1 MTAMAYVPEVFAHQW
16 LPSSIELKSLAQ
28 IEPYFQQLIDRP
40 IGSVS
45 ELESWLSDV
54 GEFTSAVGQE
64 GEQRHIAM
72 TCQADDPARKAA
84 HLEWI
89 RDIEPVLKPYY
100 NAIRA
105 KYLDCSFRSGLPA
118 DRFMVFDRM
127 MQNQRDLYREA
138 NIPRE
143 TELAELKQQYQEIIG
158 AMTVVFRGQEHTLV
172 QMGRYLEET
181 DRPTRQAAWE
191 LMARRRLEDC
201 EQLDNIF
208 NQMLKR
214 RGEIASEA
222 GFSRYTDFA
231 YRERERFDY
240 GEAEAVTF
248 QNAIER
254 VVVPLVNELNE
265 ESQKRLGLDSLRPWD
280 VEVDVLGRAPLRPF
294 QSAEELAERT
304 QTIFER
310 IDPELGAQFAFLSQR
325 GLLDLANRKGK
336 APGGYQATLEDD
348 RLPFIFMNA
357 VGVDGDL
364 RTLLHEGG
372 HAFHTLAARGE
383 PLAAYRNAPIEFCEV
398 ASMSMELLGCRDLDV
413 LYTPENTQRSYR
425 QLLEGIVK
433 FLPYMAAVDAFQ
445 HWVYDH
451 PGHMVPERQAAWN
464 GLLNRFGARVNWS
477 GYEDVRTSSWHR
489 QLHVFLYPFYYIEYG
504 IAQLGALQV
513 WQNARTDRPG
523 AIAAYRRGLSVGG
536 ARPLPELF
544 AAAGIKFDFSEP
556 TLRSLIEDIRAEL
569 GSLAV

>member
-1 MTAMAYVPEVFAHQW
+1 MTATAYVPEAFPHQW
-16 LPSSIELKSLAQ
+16 LPASVELKTLAQ
-28 IEPYFQQLIDRP
+28 IEPLFQQLIDRP
-40 IGSVS
+40 IGSVA
-45 ELESWLSDV
+45 ELETWLRDV
-54 GEFTSAVGQE
+54 GEFTGAVGQE

-72 TCQADDPARKAA
+72 TCQSDDPARKAA

-100 NAIRA
+100 NSIRA
-105 KYLDCSFRSGLPA
+105 KYLDCPFRKELPTA
-118 DRFMVFDRM
+118 RFMVFDRM

-138 NIPRE
+138 NISRE
-143 TELAELKQQYQEIIG
+143 TALAELKQEYQEILG
-158 AMTVVFRGQEHTLV
+158 AMTVEFRGQEYTLV
-172 QMGRYLEET
+172 QMGRFLEET
-181 DRPTRQAAWE
+181 DRPTRQEAWE
-191 LMARRRLEDC
+191 LMARRRL
-201 EQLDNIF
+201 LDREKLDSIY
-208 NQMLKR
+208 NQMLTL
-214 RGEIASEA
+214 RGEIGREA

-240 GEAEAVTF
+240 GETEAVTF

-265 ESQKRLGLDSLRPWD
+265 ERRQRLGLTTLRPWD
-280 VEVDVLGRAPLRPF
+280 LEVDVLGRPPLRPF
-294 QSAEELAERT
+294 NSAEDLAERT
-304 QTIFER
+304 QTIIEK
-310 IDPELGAQFAFLSQR
+310 IDPELGAQFAFMRQR

-348 RLPFIFMNA
+348 RMPFIFMNA

-372 HAFHTLAARGE
+372 HAFHTLAARAE
-383 PLAAYRNAPIEFCEV
+383 PLSAYRNAPIEFCEV
-398 ASMSMELLGCRDLDV
+398 ASMSMELLGCKDLET
-413 LYTPENTQRSYR
+413 LYSPVDAQRSYR

-445 HWVYDH
+445 HWVYEH
-451 PGHMVPERQAAWN
+451 PEHTVTQRQAAWN
-464 GLLNRFGARVNWS
+464 QLLDRFGAKADWS

-513 WQNARTDRPG
+513 WQNARTDRAA
-523 AIAAYRRGLSVGG
+523 AITAYRRGLAVGG

-544 AAAGIKFDFSEP
+544 SAAGIRFDFSEP
-556 TLRSLIEDIRAEL
+556 TLRSLINDVREEL
-569 GSLAV
+569 ARLAV

>member
-1 MTAMAYVPEVFAHQW
+1 MSATVYVPETFPRHW
-16 LPSSIELKSLAQ
+16 LPASIELKSLAQ
-28 IEPYFQQLIDRP
+28 IEPLFQQLIDRP
-40 IGSVS
+40 IDSVA
-45 ELESWLSDV
+45 ELETWLRDT
-54 GEFTSAVGQE
+54 GEFTAAVGQE

-72 TCQADDPARKAA
+72 TCQADDPERKAA

-100 NAIRA
+100 NALRT
-105 KYLDCSFRSGLPA
+105 KYLDCPHRKELPA
-118 DRFMVFDRM
+118 SRFVVFDRM
-127 MQNQRDLYREA
+127 MQNQRDLYRES

-143 TELAELKQQYQEIIG
+143 TELAELKQQYQEILG
-158 AMTVVFRGQEHTLV
+158 AMTVEFRGQESTLV
-172 QMGRYLEET
+172 QMSRFLEET
-181 DRPTRQAAWE
+181 DRPTRQEAWE
-191 LMARRRLEDC
+191 LMARRRLQDREK
-201 EQLDNIF
+201 LDTIF
-208 NQMLKR
+208 NQMLSL
-214 RGEIASEA
+214 RGEIAREA
-222 GFSRYTDFA
+222 GFQRYTDFA

-240 GEAEAVTF
+240 SEKEAVTF
-248 QNAIER
+248 QNAIEH

-265 ESQKRLGLDSLRPWD
+265 ERRKRLGLGTIRPWD
-280 VEVDVLGRAPLRPF
+280 LEVDILGRSPLRPF
-294 QSAEELAERT
+294 TSAEDLAERT
-304 QTIFER
+304 GTIFNQ
-310 IDPELGAQFAFLSQR
+310 IDPELGAQFAFMRQR

-383 PLAAYRNAPIEFCEV
+383 PLSAYRHAPIEFCEV
-398 ASMSMELLGCRDLDV
+398 ASMSMELLGCKDLET
-413 LYTPENTQRSYR
+413 LYSPEDAQRSYR

-451 PGHMVPERQAAWN
+451 PGHSVPDRQAAWN
-464 GLLNRFGARVNWS
+464 QLLDRFGAKVDWS

-513 WQNARTDRPG
+513 WQNARTDRPA
-523 AIAAYRRGLSVGG
+523 AIAAYRRGLSLGG

-544 AAAGIKFDFSEP
+544 STAGIRFDFTEP
-556 TLRSLIEDIRAEL
+556 TLRSLIEDVRAEL
-569 GSLAV
+569 GRLAV